1 VSERTRVTRH
11 GDRQSTD
18 VAVLHQILDEA
29 LVAHVGFVRD
39 GYPVV
44 LPMAHARDGDT
55 LLLHGSTGGGMLR
68 ALAGG
73 AELAVTVTLVD
84 GLVYATSLFDSS
96 MNYRSAMVL
105 GRATLLEGEDKARA
119 AEVLGAHLMPGRPAE
134 VRSNTPKELAATH
147 LLRVPL
153 DEFSIKVRSG
163 PPSPDEDAG
172 DDAPWSGV
180 LPLHTG
186 FGQPVTSADSPA
198 GAPVPDS
205 VRRRVDRLS

>member
-1 VSERTRVTRH
+1 MSERTRVTRH

-18 VAVLHQILDEA
+18 VALLHEILDQA
-29 LVAHVGFVRD
+29 LVAHVGLVRD

-55 LLLHGSTGGGMLR
+55 LLLHGSTGGGLLR

-105 GRATLLEGEDKARA
+105 GRTTVLEGEDKARA
-119 AEVLGAHLMPGRPAE
+119 AEVLGEHIMPGRPAE
-134 VRSNTPKELAATH
+134 VRANTAKELAATH
-147 LLRVPL
+147 VLRMPL
-153 DEFSIKVRSG
+153 DEFSVKVRSG

-180 LPLHTG
+180 LPVHTA
-186 FGQPVTSADSPA
+186 FGQPMTSPD
-198 GAPVPDS
+198 APEGVRVPDS
-205 VRRRVDRLS
+205 VRRRLDRLS